1 VKESL
6 LRETD
11 DLKFAWASKTPE
23 KLRSYLVSGI
33 QDPRTN
39 VQSIL
44 TRHFFIRQLFGTRF
58 EHLQEQ
64 ELLHAMRLNTDRV
77 NQRLAGEEQRNHL
90 QDRWRAALSNAQAP
104 SISVLEAA
112 CGSANDYRFL
122 DSYGIAR
129 FLNYSGFDLS
139 ESNIANARGMFP
151 GVAFQ
156 CGNVFE
162 IPHRDESVDFVMAF
176 DLFEH
181 LSLEGL
187 EAAIQEVCRV
197 ARRGLVLNLF
207 NVSDIEDDLSN
218 PVSERR
224 YHWNTLSLKKFTAS
238 LTARSK
244 SMEIVHVH
252 GMLFE
257 KYAARGIFDSFLN
270 DLNPN
275 LFSFFVKK

>member
-6 LRETD
+6 HRETN

-33 QDPRTN
+33 QDPRSN
-39 VQSIL
+39 MQSIL
-44 TRHFFIRQLFGTRF
+44 TRHFFIRQLFGSRF
-58 EHLQEQ
+58 EQLQEQ
-64 ELLHAMRLNTDRV
+64 ELLHAMKLNADRV
-77 NQRLAGEEQRNHL
+77 DKRPASEQQKNEF
-90 QDRWRAALSNAQAP
+90 QCRWRAALSQAKAP

-122 DSYGIAR
+122 DAYGIAR

-139 ESNIANARGMFP
+139 EANIANARDMFP
-151 GVAFQ
+151 TVDFQ

-162 IPHRDESVDFVMAF
+162 IPRHDESVDFVVAF
-176 DLFEH
+176 DLLEH

-187 EAAIQEVCRV
+187 ERAIEELCRV

-207 NVSDIEDDLSN
+207 NVEDMAEHLPN
-218 PVSERR
+218 PVTERR
-224 YHWNTLSLKKFTAS
+224 YHWNTLSLEKITAS
-238 LTARSK
+238 LAARSQA
-244 SMEIVHVH
+244 MEIVHIH
-252 GMLFE
+252 GTLFE
-257 KYAARGIFDSFLN
+257 RYRSHGTFDSFLN

-275 LFSFFVKK
+275 LFTFFVKK